1 MVSKKKRG
9 VKIKIGKN
17 VFSLDDLKK
26 VELIENGRKIM
37 EGNIIAIIRKSIGEL
52 EELER
57 KADEELRRLLRQI

>member
-17 VFSLDDLKK
+17 IFSLDDLKK